1 MRAHDLYM
9 DVQQLDIT
17 IRIGGVTLLLLLG
30 GMLIRDERGRRLAAF
45 FAPLAVCLSGFL
57 IGNTPDPSLRVHGF
71 IADAAHLASGY
82 AVVFLWWFC
91 LASFDQT
98 FRPRGAVLAAG
109 FAWLVIASADRG
121 VLGRQIADKGLSW
134 LLVAIGFGMIAH
146 LAWRLVRD
154 RDGDLL
160 EGRREARVVV
170 VVLLA
175 GQLFVE
181 LSKEVVFG
189 IDWRPRAYT
198 IAQNGAI
205 LVFALWLLALLL
217 HVDITPLTANGKA
230 AVQALEAGPTQ
241 VAEED
246 FDGDAALIARLRTL
260 VDVER
265 AHLDPDMTFDVFVQ
279 RMRGPERAVR
289 RLINHGLGYDHFRS
303 FLNAYRMIEARRLL
317 ADPARAGDKL
327 TSIAMDSGFASLA
340 SFNRVFRATE
350 GCAPSAY
357 REACRNAQAHKLLSA
372 SLNPAFEKRS
382 ADF

>member
-1 MRAHDLYM
+1 
-9 DVQQLDIT
+9 
-17 IRIGGVTLLLLLG
+17 
-30 GMLIRDERGRRLAAF
+30 MLIHDERGRRLAAS
-45 FAPLAVCLSGFL
+45 FAPLAACLSGFL
-57 IGNTPDPSLRVHGF
+57 IGNTPDPSLRLLGV

-109 FAWLVIASADRG
+109 LAWLVIASADRG
-121 VLGRQIADKGLSW
+121 LLGRQFADNGLSW

-146 LAWRLVRD
+146 LGWRLIRD

-160 EGRREARVVV
+160 EGRREARVLV

-175 GQLFVE
+175 SQLFVE
-181 LSKEVVFG
+181 LCKEVVFG

-198 IAQNGAI
+198 IAQNSAI

-217 HVDITPLTANGKA
+217 RVDTTPLA
-230 AVQALEAGPTQ
+230 ARGGAIVQPLEAAPTQ
-241 VAEED
+241 LAEED
-246 FDGDAALIARLRTL
+246 MDGEAGLIARLRTL

-279 RMRGPERAVR
+279 RLGAPERAVR
-289 RLINHGLGYDHFRS
+289 RLINHRLGYDHFLS
-303 FLNAYRMIEARRLL
+303 FLNAYRMVEARRLL
-317 ADPARAGDKL
+317 ADPIRADDKL
-327 TSIAMDSGFASLA
+327 IAIAMDSGFASLA

-357 REACRNAQAHKLLSA
+357 REACRNAEAQKPLSA

>member
-1 MRAHDLYM
+1 M
-9 DVQQLDIT
+9 DIQQVDIT
-17 IRIGGVTLLLLLG
+17 IRVAGVTLLLLLG
-30 GMLIRDERGRRLAAF
+30 LTLLREVRGRSLAVF
-45 FAPLAVCLSGFL
+45 FAPLAVCMSGFL
-57 IGNTPDPSLRVHGF
+57 IGNTPDPSLRLHGV

-109 FAWLVIASADRG
+109 LAWLVIASADRG
-121 VLGRQIADKGLSW
+121 VLGRQLADKGLSW

-146 LAWRLVRD
+146 LAWRLIRD
-154 RDGDLL
+154 RNGDLL
-160 EGRREARVVV
+160 EGRREARVLV

-181 LSKEVVFG
+181 LLKEVVFG

-205 LVFALWLLALLL
+205 LLFALWLLSLLL
-217 HVDITPLTANGKA
+217 RVDTTPLA
-230 AVQALEAGPTQ
+230 ARGGAVVQPLEAGPTQ
-241 VAEED
+241 GTEED
-246 FDGDAALIARLRTL
+246 LDGDAVMIARLRAL
-260 VDVER
+260 VEIER
-265 AHLDPDMTFDVFVQ
+265 AHLDPDMTFDVFVR
-279 RMRGPERAVR
+279 RMGAPERAIR
-289 RLINHGLGYDHFRS
+289 RLINHRLGYDHFRS
-303 FLNAYRMIEARRLL
+303 FLNACRMDEARRLL
-317 ADPARAGDKL
+317 ADPIRADDKL
-327 TSIAMDSGFASLA
+327 IAIAMDSGFASLA
-340 SFNRVFRATE
+340 AFNRVFRATE

-357 REACRNAQAHKLLSA
+357 RETCRNAEAQKPLSA